1 MLAAKLEMDLAK
13 LRLKNLI
20 KPEQFLYQNK
30 TGWVYDSGN
39 YEQAMRKSMRMAGLR
54 LPPA

>member
-20 KPEQFLYQNK
+20 KPEQFLSQNK
-30 TGWVYDSGN
+30 TGWEYDSGN